1 MTKTKV
7 AEQTELVEQVVET
20 TNDVEESENFFET
33 QYLDLLKNLTN
44 TQENLTLLKNN
55 LKRFYKVTEKQ
66 LTKLN
71 KSKRYNNKN
80 RSPTGF
86 GKVKPVP
93 QSLKTLLNLDDN
105 VEMTRPAVTKKL
117 YEYIDTHNL
126 RSEEDK
132 RIIKVND
139 NLSKAFKLTKD
150 QVKSINSSKSVK
162 DDTGL
167 NFYNI
172 QKYVATLYQEV
183 DTSSTTTSTA
193 STTTVVVTTPASTT
207 KSKTVV
213 ENESVKTSD
222 KKSKVAK

>member
-7 AEQTELVEQVVET
+7 AEQPELVEQVVET
-20 TNDVEESENFFET
+20 TNDVEETENFVET
-33 QYLDLLKNLTN
+33 QYLELLKNLTN

-93 QSLKTLLNLDDN
+93 LSLKTLLNLDDN
-105 VEMTRPAVTKKL
+105 IEMTRPAVTKKL
-117 YEYIDTHNL
+117 YEYIDSHNL

-162 DDTGL
+162 DDSGL

-183 DTSSTTTSTA
+183 DTSSTTTTSA
-193 STTTVVVTTPASTT
+193 TTVVVTTPASTT

-213 ENESVKTSD
+213 ENESVKASD